1 MIYKWEELTGKEFE
15 LLKPEIAI
23 LPVGTIERHGDHLPL
38 GTDNIVPSWI
48 AEKVAEG
55 LGADVIILPKISYG
69 VTATLAKFPGSINI
83 PSEVFM
89 HYVKHVLLEVFR
101 NGVKYLVILNGHG
114 GNTREL
120 QVVAKEVSSSTNL
133 SILIIDWWRDVAQQK
148 RYEIFQYPGHAG
160 EDETSAVMAI
170 RPELVKMEY
179 AKDHVMPYPAL
190 KIYSKKI
197 ENELFPEAV
206 NGKATL
212 ATPEKGKEY
221 MVAVVNEIIKAIK
234 EFLSKV

>member
-1 MIYKWEELTGKEFE
+1 MIYRWEELTGKDFE
-15 LLKPEIAI
+15 QLRPKIAI

-55 LGADVIILPKISYG
+55 LDRNVVILPPISYG
-69 VTATLAKFPGSINI
+69 VTVTLAKFPGSINI

-89 HYVKHVLLEVFR
+89 RYVKHVLLEVYR

-120 QVVAKEVSSSTNL
+120 QVVAKEVSSSTSL

-148 RYEIFQYPGHAG
+148 RQEIFQYPGHAG
-160 EDETSAVMAI
+160 EDETSALMAI

-179 AKDHVMPYPAL
+179 AKDHVMPYPTL

-212 ATPEKGKEY
+212 ATPEKGKEF
-221 MVAVVNEIIKAIK
+221 MEAVVKEIIKAVK